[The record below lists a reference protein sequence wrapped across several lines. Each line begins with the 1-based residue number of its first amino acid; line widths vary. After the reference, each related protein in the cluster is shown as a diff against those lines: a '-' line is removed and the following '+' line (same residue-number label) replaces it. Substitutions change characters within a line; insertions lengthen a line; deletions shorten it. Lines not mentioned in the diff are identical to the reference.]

1 MVSFLRSGSVGAGRV
16 VMQPLT
22 WPGGH
27 EMGFMEA
34 DTLGLHST
42 AVFIH
47 ATITLRLPVTSYW
60 HLQGVS
66 QLL

>member
-1 MVSFLRSGSVGAGRV
+1 MVSFLRNGSVGAGRV

-22 WPGGH
+22 WPGRR
-27 EMGFMEA
+27 EMGSMEA
-34 DTLGLHST
+34 DTLSLHGT

-47 ATITLRLPVTSYW
+47 TTVTLRLPVTSYW

>member
-1 MVSFLRSGSVGAGRV
+1 MVSFLRNGCVGAGRV

-27 EMGFMEA
+27 EMGSMEA
-34 DTLGLHST
+34 DTLSPQGT
-42 AVFIH
+42 AVSINT
-47 ATITLRLPVTSYW
+47 TITLRLPVTSYW